1 MRGFVLP
8 ALMGVAILVL
18 GLAMHLIAMA
28 VAGAVFLAFTIE
40 GAGRAFYQSLQPA
53 TKADR
58 RLARSVERAVEQR
71 MQAQKAQQESGA
83 HAA

>member
-1 MRGFVLP
+1 MRSFVLP
-8 ALMGVAILVL
+8 ALMGIAILVL

-28 VAGAVFLAFTIE
+28 VAGAVFLAFTVE

-58 RLARSVERAVEQR
+58 RLARAVERAVEQR
-71 MQAQKAQQESGA
+71 MQAQKEQSGA